1 MANGTTEHTDWTDHE
16 LDLIVADYFSM
27 LGSEVRRTPYDKT
40 QHRRLLM
47 SLINRSNSSIEFK
60 HHNISAVLQQ
70 LDLPWINGY
79 KPRAHFQKTII
90 NAIDRYLS
98 RHPTA
103 QHPESLASGFA
114 ERAQLFIEPP
124 PMLTPKVLRPEAIE
138 RLVRKFNPAERD
150 FRNRQ
155 LGHDGE
161 EMVFRFEQERLRQLD
176 RPDLAKKIRW
186 ISQEDGDGAGYDI
199 LSFDHKG
206 HERFL
211 EVKTTVGSQTAPF
224 YLTRNE
230 LSFSNE
236 RPEEFRICRLYDF
249 SKTPKMFELAPPLEK
264 LVRLEPLSFEASF
277 N

>member
-1 MANGTTEHTDWTDHE
+1 MANGSVEGSDWTDEE

-27 LGSEVRRTPYDKT
+27 LSSEVARTPYDKT
-40 QHRRLLM
+40 QHRRALM

-70 LDLPWINGY
+70 IDLPWINGY
-79 KPRAHFQKTII
+79 KPRAHFQKTIV

-98 RHPTA
+98 QHQIA
-103 QHPESLASGFA
+103 QHPEELASGFA
-114 ERAQLFIEPP
+114 ERPQLFVEPP
-124 PMLTPKVLRPEAIE
+124 PALTPRILRPEAIE

-150 FRNRQ
+150 FRNRK
-155 LGHDGE
+155 LGRDGE
-161 EMVFRFEQERLRQLD
+161 ETVFRFEQERLRQLD

-199 LSFDHKG
+199 LSFDHRG
-206 HERFL
+206 RERFL

-236 RPEEFRICRLYDF
+236 RPKEFRICRLYDF
-249 SKTPKMFELAPPLEK
+249 SKKPKMFELAPPLDK

>member
-1 MANGTTEHTDWTDHE
+1 MAIGERRDWTDGE

-27 LGSEVRRTPYDKT
+27 RDSEIRRSPYDKT
-40 QHRRLLM
+40 QHRQALM
-47 SLINRSNSSIEFK
+47 RLINRSNSSIEFK

-79 KPRAHFQKTII
+79 KPRAHFQKAIV

-103 QHPESLASGFA
+103 QHPETLASGFA
-114 ERAQLFIEPP
+114 ERLQLF
-124 PMLTPKVLRPEAIE
+124 LKPKALRPELVQ

-150 FRNRQ
+150 FRNRK
-155 LGHDGE
+155 LGYDGE
-161 EMVFRFEQERLRQLD
+161 ELVFRFEQHRLRQLD

-186 ISQEDGDGAGYDI
+186 VSQEEGDGAGYDI
-199 LSFDHKG
+199 LSFDRTG
-206 HERFL
+206 EERFL

-230 LSFSNE
+230 LSFSKE
-236 RPEEFRICRLYDF
+236 RPQEFRICRLYDF
-249 SKTPKMFELAPPLEK
+249 SKTPKMFELAPPIEQ

-277 N
+277 K

>member
-1 MANGTTEHTDWTDHE
+1 MAIGTTEHTDWTDKE

-27 LGSEVRRTPYDKT
+27 LDSELLRTPYDKT
-40 QHRRLLM
+40 QHRRALM
-47 SLINRSNSSIEFK
+47 SLIDRSNSSIEFK

-79 KPRAHFQKTII
+79 KPRAHFQKTIVD
-90 NAIDRYLS
+90 AIDRYISL
-98 RHPTA
+98 HPTA
-103 QHPESLASGFA
+103 QHPENLVNGLT
-114 ERAQLFIEPP
+114 ERPQLFVESPP
-124 PMLTPKVLRPEAIE
+124 TLAPKALRPEIIE

-150 FRNRQ
+150 FRNRK
-155 LGHDGE
+155 LGYDGE
-161 EMVFRFEQERLRQLD
+161 EMILKFEHERLRQID
-176 RPDLAKKIRW
+176 RPDLARKIRW
-186 ISQEDGDGAGYDI
+186 ISKEDGDGAGYDI

-206 HERFL
+206 EERFL

-236 RPEEFRICRLYDF
+236 RPKEFRICRLYDF
-249 SKTPKMFELAPPLEK
+249 SKKPKMFELAPPLQK
-264 LVRLEPLSFEASF
+264 FVRLEPLSFEASF